1 MHGKVVIIYSEAKY
15 TKLIVQ
21 LIHFLAIQMQKWE
34 VLLPEL
40 PQKAIKP
47 AVELPAKVINVKEK
61 NIAVLLLESV
71 SMTVNVVSPVEL
83 NSIGTFRKM
92 QEVATKI
99 NYG

>member
-21 LIHFLAIQMQKWE
+21 LIYFLAIQI
-34 VLLPEL
+34 

-61 NIAVLLLESV
+61 NIAVRLLESV